1 MRSPIFLLISLI
13 ALGGCASSSTT
24 SPYITACHIPACNV
38 TATPIENHYQ
48 EVEGIAITAS
58 PALEFTVDNALFR
71 ISQQDN
77 ILLLLS
83 NNGWKLGTTT
93 LSIADIGLEDTSINI
108 HDFMDL
114 VFLKDFKTL
123 ETTKPSDVILHSVR
137 GFKLSS
143 FDLATPAY
151 FKRDHLTVFY
161 YLTEKTHLS
170 KIKNQYQIIVL
181 DNRNPDTAT
190 MIDLY
195 DFTEE
200 RFQRF
205 ISTLH
210 SYAL

>member
-13 ALGGCASSSTT
+13 TLGGCTSSSTT
-24 SPYITACHIPACNV
+24 SPYITACHVPACNV
-38 TATPIENHYQ
+38 TATPIENRYQ
-48 EVEGIAITAS
+48 KAEGIAIIAS
-58 PALEFTVDNALFR
+58 PALEFTVDNTLFK
-71 ISQQDN
+71 ISQQGN

-83 NNGWKLGTTT
+83 NDGWNLGATT
-93 LSIADIGLEDTSINI
+93 LSVADIGLEDTTINI

-123 ETTKPSDVILHSVR
+123 KATKPDDVILHSVR

-143 FDLATPAY
+143 FDLATPDY

-161 YLTEKTHLS
+161 YLTEKKHLS

-181 DNRNPDTAT
+181 DDRNPDTAT
-190 MIDLY
+190 MIDLF
-195 DFTEE
+195 DFTEDH
-200 RFQRF
+200 FQRF

-210 SYAL
+210 SYTL